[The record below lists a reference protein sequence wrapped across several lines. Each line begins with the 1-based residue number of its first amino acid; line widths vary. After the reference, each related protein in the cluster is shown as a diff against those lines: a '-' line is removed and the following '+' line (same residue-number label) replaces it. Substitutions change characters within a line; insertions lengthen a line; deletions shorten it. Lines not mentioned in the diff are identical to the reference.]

1 MLKSKITCI
10 IGYVIPLLVFQIIFP
25 KENVVFS
32 LLFPLIVSV
41 PAEEHGPLTP
51 EEVHQ
56 GKEGRK
62 TLPSAFARVKL
73 SFHIPLQK

>member
-51 EEVHQ
+51 EEAINQVTRKR
-56 GKEGRK
+56 GKK
-62 TLPSAFARVKL
+62 TILWTADAYGEV
-73 SFHIPLQK
+73 